1 MSRGRLWIQSHYE
14 KEMFA
19 IVHYLQASRDE
30 AMAGVLEVAKSSVEV
45 WRIENFEKVAWPKDL
60 YGQFFGG
67 DSFLGK
73 KPGDHFVRYKSRSL
87 YQDRLG
93 TDTRKR

>member
-1 MSRGRLWIQSHYE
+1 MKKTCG
-14 KEMFA
+14 A
-19 IVHYLQASRDE
+19 IVHYPQASRDE

-67 DSFLGK
+67 DSFLGE
-73 KPGDHFVRYKSRSL
+73 KPVDHFVRCKSDHFTKTGSG
-87 YQDRLG
+87 QTQG
-93 TDTRKR
+93 SAEGNGHGHSFS